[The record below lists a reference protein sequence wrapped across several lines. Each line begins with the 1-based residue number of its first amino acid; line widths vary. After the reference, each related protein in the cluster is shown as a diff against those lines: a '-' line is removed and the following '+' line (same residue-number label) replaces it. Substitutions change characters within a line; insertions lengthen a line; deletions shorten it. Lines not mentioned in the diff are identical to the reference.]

1 MVRVPVRHQFRFRTV
16 AWQADVDAFG
26 ELRSATLLRFLQ
38 ETATRASTDA
48 GFDPAYYAR
57 TGTLWLIRRT
67 TLTRLA
73 PIRYGDELEATT
85 WIADFRRVRSRR
97 DYVVHAGERCVGQA
111 STDWV
116 FVDRATLRPRRIP
129 PEMQAAFGDDG
140 TPSLARLPFPETAPP
155 PSAARSSRRVEL
167 HDLDALQHVN
177 NATYV
182 QYVEQAAHDAD
193 TAAQWPLAA
202 QLAAG
207 GRFRAVSHDVEYL
220 DGALLGD
227 ELVLVTWPSAVASDT
242 VERRTLIVR
251 RDGERPLA
259 RAVSRYAWV
268 DARRSEARPLPDA
281 LGASVRATII

>member
-1 MVRVPVRHQFRFRTV
+1 MVRVPVRHQFHFRAV
-16 AWQADVDAFG
+16 AWQADIDAFG
-26 ELRSATLLRFLQ
+26 ELRTATLLRLLQ

-57 TGTLWLIRRT
+57 AGTLWLIRRT
-67 TLTRLA
+67 TLARLD
-73 PIRYGDELEATT
+73 PVRYGDEFEATT

-97 DYVVHAGERCVGQA
+97 DYVVHAGERRVAEA

-140 TPSLARLPFPETAPP
+140 TPSLARSPFPETVPP

-182 QYVEQAAHDAD
+182 QYLEQAALDAD
-193 TAAQWPLAA
+193 AAAQWPLAM

-207 GRFRAVSHDVEYL
+207 GRFRAVAHDVEYL

-227 ELVLVTWPSAVASDT
+227 ALVLVTWPCAITTDA
-242 VERRTLIVR
+242 VERRTAILR
-251 RDGERPLA
+251 RDGEHP
-259 RAVSRYAWV
+259 
-268 DARRSEARPLPDA
+268 
-281 LGASVRATII
+281 

>member
-1 MVRVPVRHQFRFRTV
+1 MVRVPVRHQFRLRAI

-67 TLTRLA
+67 TLTRFA

-97 DYVVHAGERCVGQA
+97 DYVVHAGERRVAQA

-116 FVDRATLRPRRIP
+116 FVDRTSLRPRRIP
-129 PEMQAAFGDDG
+129 LEMEAAFGDDG
-140 TPSLARLPFPETAPP
+140 TPSLARAPFPESAPP
-155 PSAARSSRRVEL
+155 PSAARTVRRVEL

-182 QYVEQAAHDAD
+182 QYVEQAAYDAD
-193 TAAQWPLAA
+193 AAAQWPLAA

-227 ELVLVTWPSAVASDT
+227 ALVLVTWPCAITTDA
-242 VERRTLIVR
+242 VERRTTILR
-251 RDGERPLA
+251 RDGEHPVA

-268 DARRSEARPLPDA
+268 EAHRGEPRPLPDPLA
-281 LGASVRATII
+281 AVLRAAIV